1 MSTELNSSMSISEF
15 WEPHCGSP
23 MDTGFAVAKTERWK
37 AATRY
42 QVSSLAETEVS
53 QVENSWGS
61 DEANS
66 ATLICH

>member
-1 MSTELNSSMSISEF
+1 
-15 WEPHCGSP
+15 

-37 AATRY
+37 AAAWY
-42 QVSSLAETEVS
+42 QVFSLAVTEVF

-66 ATLICH
+66 AALICP